1 MWNTARAVSRAARQ
15 IVCRR
20 RVRRVQQISSRHGW
34 WVGHSTRP
42 LCPLAQKGTDGEKH
56 PPRQQAPPYRK
67 AIWPPCRKR
76 DLDLTMA
83 DGGEQPGFGKES
95 LELEGGWSSKVPSSN
110 LHTMA
115 WTPQF
120 PGTHF
125 CPFSTLLLPWSSFLL
140 SLFPI
145 WGPFLPI
152 PPKLHRG
159 ERIIP

>member
-1 MWNTARAVSRAARQ
+1 MDRDSSLSQRDKKWNTARAVSRAARQ

-95 LELEGGWSSKVPSSN
+95 LELEGGWSSKVPST
-110 LHTMA
+110 LEFWVWVCFFFYLIFFTEK
-115 WTPQF
+115 
-120 PGTHF
+120 HF
-125 CPFSTLLLPWSSFLL
+125 ILNIAVCTRQSQTFFTLTDL
-140 SLFPI
+140 
-145 WGPFLPI
+145 
-152 PPKLHRG
+152 
-159 ERIIP
+159 